1 MKAESLPLKVLWRCP
16 HINRKALWALL
27 LLDDAHDAGSEQG
40 PCSCPVSMLL
50 WCSAAR
56 QRREPRLCVVAQEKK
71 RLVFEGT
78 VGGSAES
85 LAKLTEDD
93 MKFLFS

>member
-1 MKAESLPLKVLWRCP
+1 MYGACVL
-16 HINRKALWALL
+16 
-27 LLDDAHDAGSEQG
+27 
-40 PCSCPVSMLL
+40 
-50 WCSAAR
+50 
-56 QRREPRLCVVAQEKK
+56 QEKK

>member
-1 MKAESLPLKVLWRCP
+1 VRL
-16 HINRKALWALL
+16 ALHA
-27 LLDDAHDAGSEQG
+27 
-40 PCSCPVSMLL
+40 V
-50 WCSAAR
+50 
-56 QRREPRLCVVAQEKK
+56 QEKK

-93 MKFLFS
+93 MKVLFS

>member
-1 MKAESLPLKVLWRCP
+1 MEGQHNHHSSLSAGPGTGLGLQFHVRVDLPGESRPMHLHSGDTSVL
-16 HINRKALWALL
+16 HEGNLW
-27 LLDDAHDAGSEQG
+27 
-40 PCSCPVSMLL
+40 
-50 WCSAAR
+50 
-56 QRREPRLCVVAQEKK
+56 LCMVQEKK

>member
-1 MKAESLPLKVLWRCP
+1 MHRTQPSLR
-16 HINRKALWALL
+16 
-27 LLDDAHDAGSEQG
+27 
-40 PCSCPVSMLL
+40 M
-50 WCSAAR
+50 
-56 QRREPRLCVVAQEKK
+56 AQEKK